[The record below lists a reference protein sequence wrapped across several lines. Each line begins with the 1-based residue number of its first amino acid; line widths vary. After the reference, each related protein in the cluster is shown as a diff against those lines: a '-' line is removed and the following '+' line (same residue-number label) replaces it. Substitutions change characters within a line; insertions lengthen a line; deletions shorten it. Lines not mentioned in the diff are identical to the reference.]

1 MDKNTILLIFIL
13 FLLSSQLLSI
23 TWDIGKAS
31 LYIVIILLILNN
43 ISPET
48 ATIIKNIFSRIIN
61 LDSSLITGTL
71 ASISKFIL
79 GIFFKNKNFE
89 IIDEVKNALKGD
101 ISSKLNIISEKIIA
115 GEQILGEQIA
125 GKQIAGK
132 QIAGKQIAGK
142 QIAGE
147 QLSDEQILD
156 EQILDLQ
163 TLDEQ
168 ILDKQ
173 ISDEIKSQSSIVPS
187 KTYNPKAIP
196 VSLLP
201 PGIK

>member
-132 QIAGKQIAGK
+132 QIAG
-142 QIAGE
+142 E

-173 ISDEIKSQSSIVPS
+173 ISDEIKSRSSIVPS

-201 PGIK
+201 PGIT